1 MKNEL
6 TETEITE
13 IVLNIEAK
21 YSDLTNADWHRVVE
35 MLMKRTL

>member
-21 YSDLTNADWHRVVE
+21 YSDLTNADWYRVVE